1 MLIDCSYFTK
11 GPRLILNASM
21 GNRDTLPNP
30 NAAEVNKA
38 IEAYIE
44 EHQERFLVRI
54 LGATLGNKVNAY
66 LVCQDEDENPTS
78 NMNFDAICERLRE
91 PFADYV
97 FYYILRD
104 SAAQATI
111 TGLVRLKCAND
122 YVAPIRR
129 QVSAWNSMVDK
140 NRLFAQ
146 WCQSADCPIAGISTS
161 EDMTTKIN
169 SLNL

>member
-11 GPRLILNASM
+11 GPRHILNASM
-21 GNRDTLPNP
+21 GNHDTLRNP

-44 EHQERFLVRI
+44 DNQERFLVRV

-66 LVCQDEDENPTS
+66 LVCQEEDENPTS
-78 NMNFDAICERLRE
+78 NKNFDAICEHLRE

-129 QVSAWNSMVDK
+129 QVSTWNAMVEK
-140 NRLFAQ
+140 NRLFAL
-146 WCQSADCPIAGISTS
+146 WSQSVDCPIAGISIS